1 MKVNIT
7 KLPKSEIELKIEVP
21 PEEWHEFVE
30 EAAKE
35 LSRDLKIAGFRPGY
49 VPLKLVEEKIGTA
62 KILEQAAHHCVQ
74 KSYVRAIL
82 DNNIEAIGKPEISV
96 LKIPA
101 PYRTEGSGS
110 GAKDNP
116 FEFKA
121 KVAVM
126 PEVELT
132 DYIKIAK
139 EKKPKKKEEILVE
152 DKEVEESLEG
162 LQKSRAKYM
171 TVKREAQ
178 PGDRIEID
186 FETKINGVKI
196 TNGESKN
203 HPFILGQGRFV
214 SGFEE
219 KIKGMK
225 EREEK
230 EFSLLFPSDYY
241 KKDLADKLVDF
252 KVKMN
257 LVQEQELPELDDQ
270 FAQGLGNF
278 NNLENLR
285 QSIKEGIGQEKEEE
299 EKEKWRLELVSK
311 IAEQSV
317 MEIPDILIEEELK
330 KMIFDFKIQIE
341 QFGLDWSQYLTE
353 TKKTEDELKKDWR
366 EQAIKRVRIGL
377 VLREIAE
384 KEKIEVEENEL
395 AEEVNKFLNHY
406 SGKLVEKN
414 VDIEQLK
421 EYTYGVIKNKKVF
434 QLLEKL

>member
-1 MKVNIT
+1 MKVDIT
-7 KLPKSEIELKIEVP
+7 KLPKSKIELKIEVP
-21 PEEWHEFVE
+21 VEEWDEFLD

-35 LSRDLKIAGFRPGY
+35 LSRNLKIEGFRPGHA
-49 VPLKLVEEKIGTA
+49 PAKIVEDKIGTA
-62 KILEQAAHHCVQ
+62 KILEEAAKHCVQ
-74 KSYVRAIL
+74 KCYVRAIME
-82 DNNIEAIGKPEISV
+82 NNIEAIGQPEISV
-96 LKIPA
+96 LKV
-101 PYRTEGSGS
+101 
-110 GAKDNP
+110 AKDNP

-126 PEVELT
+126 PEIELT

-152 DKEVEESLEG
+152 DKEVEESLER

-196 TNGESKN
+196 INGESKN

-214 SGFEE
+214 AGFEE

-225 EREEK
+225 EGEEK

-278 NNLENLR
+278 NSLENLR
-285 QSIKEGIGQEKEEE
+285 QSIKEGIGQEKEEK
-299 EKEKWRLELVSK
+299 EKEKWRLELINK
-311 IAEQSV
+311 IADKSV
-317 MEIPDILIEEELK
+317 MEISDLLIEGELK
-330 KMIFDFKIQIE
+330 KMIEDFKIQIE
-341 QFGLDWSQYLTE
+341 QFGLGWSQYLAE
-353 TKKTEDELKKDWR
+353 TKKTEDDLKKDWR
-366 EQAIKRVRIGL
+366 NQATKRVRIGL

-384 KEKIEVEENEL
+384 KEKIEVNQNEIEEEI
-395 AEEVNKFLNHY
+395 NKFLSHY
-406 SGKLVEKN
+406 SSKLVEKN
-414 VDIEQLK
+414 VDIDQLK

-434 QLLEKL
+434 HLLEKL